1 MNKGLFITFEGVEG
15 AGKSSQID
23 LLKKEFEKKG
33 IDYIVTREPGGT
45 PIGEKIR
52 AVLLDPEN
60 KEMNYITEL
69 LLYYSSRA
77 QHLYEKIMYAKNQGK
92 IVICDRYS
100 DSTMAY
106 QGYGR
111 GIDINLIQQLNK
123 IVEKENVPDL
133 TFVIDIAPEISLE
146 RAKRKSGNVGDR
158 LEQESLEF
166 HNKVREGFIQ
176 IAKNNPDR
184 VKIIDGKK
192 SIEEIQKEILEKII
206 VKMEG

>member
-1 MNKGLFITFEGVEG
+1 M
-15 AGKSSQID
+15 
-23 LLKKEFEKKG
+23 
-33 IDYIVTREPGGT
+33 VT
-45 PIGEKIR
+45 
-52 AVLLDPEN
+52 N
-60 KEMNYITEL
+60 L
-69 LLYYSSRA
+69 LLT
-77 QHLYEKIMYAKNQGK
+77 L
-92 IVICDRYS
+92 
-100 DSTMAY
+100 
-106 QGYGR
+106 
-111 GIDINLIQQLNK
+111 
-123 IVEKENVPDL
+123 
-133 TFVIDIAPEISLE
+133 